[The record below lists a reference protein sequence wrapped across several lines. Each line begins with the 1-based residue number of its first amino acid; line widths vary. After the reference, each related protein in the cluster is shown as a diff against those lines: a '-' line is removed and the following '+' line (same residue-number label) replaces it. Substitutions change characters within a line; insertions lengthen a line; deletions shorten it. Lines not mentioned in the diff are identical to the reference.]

1 MTKTLENKED
11 KKLQEKKSTYL
22 KKQLKDVSN
31 YDAFKRLTEK

>member
-1 MTKTLENKED
+1 MEKISKNKED

-22 KKQLKDVSN
+22 EKQLKDKSN